1 MSLPRFIQIH
11 TLHTYPAALLNRDD
25 AGLAKRLPLGNAVRT
40 RISSQCLK
48 RHWRVTEDQFS
59 LANLEVP
66 MAIRSRSTLELI
78 SKRIRENGISAALE
92 QAAVEALRDADAG
105 SRAEFLAGWA
115 QTASE
120 ALRDAGLLDKRGK
133 NIIGDDALKTG
144 QAVLMGK
151 AEIDYITNLCV
162 NAIPLAIVLKN
173 NIAKCDGSP
182 ENIYALL
189 IGSSFLPAALHK
201 KIEKDGVDKH
211 ADELNK
217 LFKKEVQKLSESEI
231 LKSEIKFRLLSEKEN
246 LETLKH
252 GSGLESALFGRM
264 VTSDILA
271 SCEASVSVAHA
282 FTVHHAQVE
291 NDYFTVVD
299 DLMQE
304 AGDLGSAGI
313 FDTELASGLYYGYVV
328 IDVPQLLENL
338 EGIAAKDCF
347 SESTP
352 AERRELAGRVVQHLL
367 HLIATVSPGAKR
379 GSTAPFDWAKF
390 MLVEAGDWQPRSLA
404 GAFHDA
410 LPLEDKTSAD
420 TIRQRAVARM
430 TQEISAMDEAYGAPL
445 ARRFLAL
452 DAVDVPGAER
462 ANLTK
467 LGEWASEIVKKGK
480 C

>member
-48 RHWRVTEDQFS
+48 RHWRVTDDQFALS
-59 LANLEVP
+59 KLDVP

-78 SKRIRENGISAALE
+78 SQRIQKNGITAVLA
-92 QAAVEALRDADAG
+92 QAAA
-105 SRAEFLAGWA
+105 
-115 QTASE
+115 E
-120 ALRDAGLLDKRGK
+120 ALRDAGLLDKGGK
-133 NIIGDDALKTG
+133 DKKGDDALKTG
-144 QAVLMGK
+144 QAVLMGVP
-151 AEIDYITNLCV
+151 EIDYLVSRCTELAQSSPDEKTLKTNIISALKGEKK
-162 NAIPLAIVLKN
+162 NIEAI
-173 NIAKCDGSP
+173 
-182 ENIYALL
+182 
-189 IGSSFLPAALHK
+189 
-201 KIEKDGVDKH
+201 
-211 ADELNK
+211 
-217 LFKKEVQKLSESEI
+217 
-231 LKSEIKFRLLSEKEN
+231 
-246 LETLKH
+246 KH

-271 SCEASVSVAHA
+271 SREASVSVAHA
-282 FTVHHAQVE
+282 FTVHQAQVE

-299 DLMQE
+299 DLQKDGE
-304 AGDLGSAGI
+304 TGSAGI

-328 IDVPQLLENL
+328 VDVPQLVENL

-347 SESTP
+347 ADGTP

-410 LPLEDKTSAD
+410 LPLEVKGNTD
-420 TIRQRAVARM
+420 TIRQRAVTRI
-430 TQEISAMDEAYGAPL
+430 TREISAMDEAYGAPL
-445 ARRFLAL
+445 ARHFLAL
-452 DAVDVPGAER
+452 DAVEIAGAER

-467 LGEWASEIVKKGK
+467 LGEWASAIVRQGA